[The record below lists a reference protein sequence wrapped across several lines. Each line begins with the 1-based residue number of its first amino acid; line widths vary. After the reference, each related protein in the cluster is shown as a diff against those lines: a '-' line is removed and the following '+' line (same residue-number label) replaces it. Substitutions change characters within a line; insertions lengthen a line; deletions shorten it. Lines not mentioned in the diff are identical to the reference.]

1 MSSLQEYRNLQHTI
15 RELTD
20 RMNSLSNDTKLKQE
34 IEFEEK
40 VRALMAQYNKSL
52 KDVVAILDPDNKL
65 SQGGK
70 SSKTSGGVKR
80 ARKVKQYKNPKTGE
94 VIETKG
100 GNHKELKAWKEKYG
114 ADTVESWVTIL
125 G

>member
-1 MSSLQEYRNLQHTI
+1 MSALQEFRTLQQTI
-15 RELTD
+15 RELTE

-40 VRALMAQYNKSL
+40 LRTLMAEYNKSL
-52 KDVVAILDPDNKL
+52 KDVVVILDPDSKL
-65 SQGGK
+65 SNP
-70 SSKTSGGVKR
+70 KTTKTGATKR
-80 ARKVKQYKNPKTGE
+80 ARKVKQYKNPQTGE
-94 VIETKG
+94 MIETKG

-114 ADTVESWVTIL
+114 SDTVESWVTIL

>member
-40 VRALMAQYNKSL
+40 VRSLMAQYNKSL

-65 SQGGK
+65 SSGGK
-70 SSKTSGGVKR
+70 TSKTSTGTKR

>member
-1 MSSLQEYRNLQHTI
+1 MSALQEFRTLQQTI
-15 RELTD
+15 RELTE

-40 VRALMAQYNKSL
+40 LRTLMAEYNKSL
-52 KDVVAILDPDNKL
+52 KDVVVILDPDSKL
-65 SQGGK
+65 SNA
-70 SSKTSGGVKR
+70 KTTKAGATKR
-80 ARKVKQYKNPKTGE
+80 ARKVKQYKNPQTGE
-94 VIETKG
+94 MIETKG

-114 ADTVESWVTIL
+114 SDTVESWVTIL

>member
-1 MSSLQEYRNLQHTI
+1 MSALQEFRSLQQTI

-20 RMNSLSNDTKLKQE
+20 RMNSLSNDSKLKQE

-40 VRALMAQYNKSL
+40 LRALMAQYNKSL
-52 KDVVAILDPDNKL
+52 KDVVAILDPESKL
-65 SQGGK
+65 GNGKPSKAGG
-70 SSKTSGGVKR
+70 TKR
-80 ARKVKQYKNPKTGE
+80 ARKVKQYKNPHTGE

-100 GNHKELKAWKEKYG
+100 GNHKVLKEWKEKYG
-114 ADTVESWVTIL
+114 SDTVESWVTIL

>member
-1 MSSLQEYRNLQHTI
+1 MSALQEFRSLQQTI

-20 RMNSLSNDTKLKQE
+20 RMNSLSNDSKLKQE

-40 VRALMAQYNKSL
+40 LRALMAQYNKSL
-52 KDVVAILDPDNKL
+52 KDVVAILDPESKL
-65 SQGGK
+65 ANGK
-70 SSKTSGGVKR
+70 SSKASGTKR
-80 ARKVKQYKNPKTGE
+80 ARKVKQYKNPHNGE

-100 GNHKELKAWKEKYG
+100 GNHKVLKEWKEKYG
-114 ADTVESWVTIL
+114 SDTVESWVTIL

>member
-40 VRALMAQYNKSL
+40 VRALMAQYGKSL
-52 KDVVAILDPDNKL
+52 KDVVSILDPDNKL

-70 SSKTSGGVKR
+70 SSKMSGGTKR
-80 ARKVKQYKNPKTGE
+80 PRKVKQYKNPKTGE

>member
-1 MSSLQEYRNLQHTI
+1 MSTLQEYRNLQHTI

-40 VRALMAQYNKSL
+40 VRALMAHYDKSL

-65 SQGGK
+65 SQAGK
-70 SSKTSGGVKR
+70 SSKASGGVKR

>member
-1 MSSLQEYRNLQHTI
+1 MSSLQEYRHLQHTI

-52 KDVVAILDPDNKL
+52 KDVVSILDPDNKL
-65 SQGGK
+65 SQGSK
-70 SSKTSGGVKR
+70 SSKATGGIKR

>member
-1 MSSLQEYRNLQHTI
+1 MSALQEFRSLQQTI

-20 RMNSLSNDTKLKQE
+20 RMNSLSNDSKLKQE

-40 VRALMAQYNKSL
+40 LRALMAQYNKSL
-52 KDVVAILDPDNKL
+52 KDVVAILDPESKL
-65 SQGGK
+65 ANGK
-70 SSKTSGGVKR
+70 SSKASGTKR
-80 ARKVKQYKNPKTGE
+80 ARKVKQYKNPHTGE

-100 GNHKELKAWKEKYG
+100 GNHKVLKEWKEKYG
-114 ADTVESWVTIL
+114 SDTVESWVTIL

>member
-70 SSKTSGGVKR
+70 TSKASGGVKR

>member
-1 MSSLQEYRNLQHTI
+1 MSMLQDYRNIEAQI
-15 RELTD
+15 RELKERLD
-20 RMNSLSNDTKLKQE
+20 SMSNDDKLKKE

-40 VRALMAQYNKSL
+40 LRSLMGQYNKSL
-52 KDVVAILDPDNKL
+52 KDVAAILDPDNKL
-65 SQGGK
+65 AAPKGKAAGGA
-70 SSKTSGGVKR
+70 KR
-80 ARKVKQYKNPKTGE
+80 ARKVKQYKNPNTGE

-100 GNHKELKAWKEKYG
+100 GNHKTLKAWKEKYG

>member
-1 MSSLQEYRNLQHTI
+1 MSALQEFRTLQQTI
-15 RELTD
+15 RELTE

-40 VRALMAQYNKSL
+40 LRTLMAEYNKSL
-52 KDVVAILDPDNKL
+52 KDVVVILDPDSKL
-65 SQGGK
+65 SNA
-70 SSKTSGGVKR
+70 KTTKTGATKR
-80 ARKVKQYKNPKTGE
+80 ARKVKQYKNPQTGE
-94 VIETKG
+94 MIETKG

-114 ADTVESWVTIL
+114 SDTVESWVTIL

>member
-1 MSSLQEYRNLQHTI
+1 MSALQEFRSLQQTI

-20 RMNSLSNDTKLKQE
+20 RMNSLSNDSKLKQE

-40 VRALMAQYNKSL
+40 LRALMAQYNKSL
-52 KDVVAILDPDNKL
+52 KDVVAILDPESKL
-65 SQGGK
+65 ANGK
-70 SSKTSGGVKR
+70 SIKASGTKR
-80 ARKVKQYKNPKTGE
+80 ARKVKQYKNPHNGE

-100 GNHKELKAWKEKYG
+100 GNHKVLKEWKEKYG
-114 ADTVESWVTIL
+114 SDTVESWVTIL

>member
-1 MSSLQEYRNLQHTI
+1 MSALQEFRSLQQTI

-20 RMNSLSNDTKLKQE
+20 RMNSLSNDSKLKQE

-40 VRALMAQYNKSL
+40 LRALMAQYNKSL
-52 KDVVAILDPDNKL
+52 KDVVAILDPESKL
-65 SQGGK
+65 GNGK
-70 SSKTSGGVKR
+70 PAKSGGTKR
-80 ARKVKQYKNPKTGE
+80 ARKVKQYKNPHTGE

-100 GNHKELKAWKEKYG
+100 GNHKVLKEWKEKYG
-114 ADTVESWVTIL
+114 SDTVESWVTIL

>member
-1 MSSLQEYRNLQHTI
+1 MSSLQEFRNLQNTI

-20 RMNSLSNDTKLKQE
+20 RMNSLSSDSKLKQE

-40 VRALMAQYNKSL
+40 VRALMAQYDKSL

-65 SQGGK
+65 AQGGK
-70 SSKTSGGVKR
+70 TSKASGGTKR
-80 ARKVKQYKNPKTGE
+80 ARKVKQYKNPNTGE
-94 VIETKG
+94 IIETKG

-114 ADTVESWVTIL
+114 AEKVESWVTIL

>member
-1 MSSLQEYRNLQHTI
+1 MSALQEFRTLQQTI
-15 RELTD
+15 RELTE
-20 RMNSLSNDTKLKQE
+20 RMNLLSNDTKLKQE

-40 VRALMAQYNKSL
+40 LRTLMTEYDKSL
-52 KDVVAILDPDNKL
+52 KDVVAILDPDSKL
-65 SQGGK
+65 AN
-70 SSKTSGGVKR
+70 SKTTKTGATKR
-80 ARKVKQYKNPKTGE
+80 ARKVKQYKNPHTGE

>member
-1 MSSLQEYRNLQHTI
+1 
-15 RELTD
+15 
-20 RMNSLSNDTKLKQE
+20 
-34 IEFEEK
+34 
-40 VRALMAQYNKSL
+40 
-52 KDVVAILDPDNKL
+52 
-65 SQGGK
+65 
-70 SSKTSGGVKR
+70 
-80 ARKVKQYKNPKTGE
+80 

>member
-1 MSSLQEYRNLQHTI
+1 MSSLQEFRNLQNTI

-20 RMNSLSNDTKLKQE
+20 RMNSLSSDSKLKQE

-40 VRALMAQYNKSL
+40 VRALMAQYDKSL

-65 SQGGK
+65 TQGGK
-70 SSKTSGGVKR
+70 TSKASGGTKR
-80 ARKVKQYKNPKTGE
+80 ARKVKQYKNPNTGE
-94 VIETKG
+94 IIETKG

-114 ADTVESWVTIL
+114 AEKVESWVTIL

>member
-1 MSSLQEYRNLQHTI
+1 MSALQEFRSLQQTI

-20 RMNSLSNDTKLKQE
+20 RMNSLSNDSKLKQE
-34 IEFEEK
+34 IEFEEN

-52 KDVVAILDPDNKL
+52 KDVVAILDPESKL
-65 SQGGK
+65 GNGK
-70 SSKTSGGVKR
+70 PAKSGGTKR
-80 ARKVKQYKNPKTGE
+80 ARKVKQYKNPHTGE

-100 GNHKELKAWKEKYG
+100 GNHKVLKEWKEKYG
-114 ADTVESWVTIL
+114 SDTVESWVTIL

>member
-1 MSSLQEYRNLQHTI
+1 MSALQEFRTLQQTI
-15 RELTD
+15 RELTE
-20 RMNSLSNDTKLKQE
+20 RMNALSNDTKLKQE

-40 VRALMAQYNKSL
+40 LRALMAQYNKSL
-52 KDVVAILDPDNKL
+52 KDVVTILDPDNKL
-65 SQGGK
+65 GNG
-70 SSKTSGGVKR
+70 KTSKAGGIKR
-80 ARKVKQYKNPKTGE
+80 ARKVKQYKNPHTGE

>member
-1 MSSLQEYRNLQHTI
+1 MSALQEFRSLQQTI

-20 RMNSLSNDTKLKQE
+20 RMNSLSNDSKLKQE

-40 VRALMAQYNKSL
+40 LRALMAQYNKSL
-52 KDVVAILDPDNKL
+52 KDVVAILDPESKL
-65 SQGGK
+65 GNAK
-70 SSKTSGGVKR
+70 PAKSGGTKR
-80 ARKVKQYKNPKTGE
+80 ARKVKQYKNPHTGE

-100 GNHKELKAWKEKYG
+100 GNHKVLKEWKEKYG
-114 ADTVESWVTIL
+114 SDTVESWVTIL

>member
-1 MSSLQEYRNLQHTI
+1 MSTLQEYRQLQQTV
-15 RELTD
+15 RDLTE
-20 RMNSLSNDTKLKQE
+20 RMNALSNDSRLKQE

-40 VRALMAQYNKSL
+40 LRQLMGQYSKSL

-65 SQGGK
+65 NASGK
-70 SSKTSGGVKR
+70 AAKAAGSVKR
-80 ARKVKQYKNPKTGE
+80 ARKVKQYKNPNTGE

-114 ADTVESWVTIL
+114 ADKVESWVTIL

>member
-1 MSSLQEYRNLQHTI
+1 MSMLQEYRNIEEQI
-15 RELTD
+15 RELKE
-20 RMNSLSNDTKLKQE
+20 RLNSMSNDDKLKKE

-40 VRALMAQYNKSL
+40 LRSLMGQYNKSL
-52 KDVVAILDPDNKL
+52 KDVAAILDPDNKL
-65 SQGGK
+65 AAPKGKAAGGA
-70 SSKTSGGVKR
+70 KR
-80 ARKVKQYKNPKTGE
+80 ARKVKQYKNPNTGE

-100 GNHKELKAWKEKYG
+100 GNHKTLKTWKEKYG

>member
-40 VRALMAQYNKSL
+40 VRSLMAQYNKSL

-65 SQGGK
+65 STGGK
-70 SSKTSGGVKR
+70 TSKTSTGPKR

>member
-1 MSSLQEYRNLQHTI
+1 MSALQEFRTLQQTI
-15 RELTD
+15 RELTE

-40 VRALMAQYNKSL
+40 LRALMAQYNKSL
-52 KDVVAILDPDNKL
+52 KDVVVILDPDSKL
-65 SQGGK
+65 ANGK
-70 SSKTSGGVKR
+70 TTKTGATKR
-80 ARKVKQYKNPKTGE
+80 ARKVKQYKNPHTGE

>member
-1 MSSLQEYRNLQHTI
+1 MSALQEFRSLQQTI

-20 RMNSLSNDTKLKQE
+20 RMNSLSNDSKLKQE

-40 VRALMAQYNKSL
+40 LRALMAQYNKSL
-52 KDVVAILDPDNKL
+52 KDVVAILDPESKL
-65 SQGGK
+65 GNGK
-70 SSKTSGGVKR
+70 PAKSGGTKR
-80 ARKVKQYKNPKTGE
+80 ARKVKQYKNPHTGE

-100 GNHKELKAWKEKYG
+100 GNHKVLKEWKEKYG
-114 ADTVESWVTIL
+114 SDTVESWLTIL

>member
-1 MSSLQEYRNLQHTI
+1 MSALQEFRSLQQTI

-20 RMNSLSNDTKLKQE
+20 RMNSLSNDSKLKQE

-40 VRALMAQYNKSL
+40 LRALMAQYNKSL
-52 KDVVAILDPDNKL
+52 KDVVAILDPESKL
-65 SQGGK
+65 GNGKPAK
-70 SSKTSGGVKR
+70 SSGTKR
-80 ARKVKQYKNPKTGE
+80 ARKVKQYKNPHTGE

-100 GNHKELKAWKEKYG
+100 GNHKVLKEWKEKYG
-114 ADTVESWVTIL
+114 SDTVESWVTIL